1 MEIQQERTPRRLRGR
16 TALLAAAGAAVVAA
30 ASIAVLPDAGAS
42 VPPTPSGWTQIF
54 ADDFNGAA
62 NTGVNT
68 GNWLYDLGHGYPG
81 GAGNWGTGEI
91 ENMTNSTQN
100 VYLDGAGNLAIR
112 PLRDGSGNWT
122 SGRIETQRTN
132 IAAPAGGKLR
142 VEARIAQP
150 NVNTA
155 NGAGY
160 WPAFWMLGAAARGTG
175 ATGWPGIGEIDI
187 LENINGRPSVFG
199 ALHCGTNPGGP
210 CNETTGIGSGERACG
225 GCNGGYHTYA
235 VEQDRSTSP
244 EQIRWYLDG
253 NNFFTINANQ
263 VDATTWNN
271 ATHHGFFIILNVAIG
286 GGFPAAFGGGP
297 YASTVSGAPM
307 MVDYVAAYT
316 AGGGGGGGT
325 TPPPTSGKA
334 VKGPGG
340 LCLDVRSSNSANGT
354 PVQLWGCNG
363 TGAQQWTYVEAGST
377 LRAFGKCLDI
387 PGGST
392 ANGAKLQIWDCNS
405 TGAQVFI
412 HRADNTYYNP
422 ASNKCLDDPNGST
435 TQGIQMQIWDCNG
448 SGAQKFSLPQ

>member
-1 MEIQQERTPRRLRGR
+1 MELARFKHHRTRRL
-16 TALLAAAGAAVVAA
+16 ALLAGAGAAVLLAA
-30 ASIAVLPDAGAS
+30 TLSALPQAGAS
-42 VPPTPSGWTQIF
+42 VPPTPSGWTQTF
-54 ADDFNGAA
+54 VDDFNGTGG
-62 NTGVNT
+62 TGVNT
-68 GNWLYDLGHGYPG
+68 GNWLYDIGHGYPG

-91 ENMTNSTQN
+91 EYMSNSTQN
-100 VYLDGAGNLAIR
+100 VYLDGAGNLAIK
-112 PLRDGSGNWT
+112 PIRDGAGNWT

-142 VEARIAQP
+142 VEARIQQP

-210 CNETTGIGSGERACG
+210 CNETTGIGSGERACN
-225 GCNGGYHTYA
+225 GCNTGFHTYA
-235 VEQDRSTSP
+235 IEQDRSTSP

-297 YASTVSGAPM
+297 YASTVSGVPM
-307 MVDYVAAYT
+307 LIDYVAAYT
-316 AGGGGGGGT
+316 AGGGGGTT
-325 TPPPTSGKA
+325 TPPPTTGKA

-354 PVQLWGCNG
+354 PVQLWTCNG

-392 ANGAKLQIWDCNS
+392 ANGAKVQIWDCNS
-405 TGAQVFI
+405 TAAQVFI

-422 ASNKCLDDPNGST
+422 QSNKCLDDPNGST
-435 TQGIQMQIWDCNG
+435 TPGIQQQIWDCNG
-448 SGAQKFSLPQ
+448 SGAQKFTLPQ